1 MQTREIIKPGRIA
14 ALLLFLIFGGFW
26 SPILFQSIPRIFY
39 PDTLTISCH
48 KVSAIT
54 NCEIVRQYGSGE
66 RLVKSYL
73 NVIGVEPPSSQPQG
87 KTLVPV
93 FLVTRSGKELLFPVE
108 DPIVGIYKKTE
119 IKYEIG
125 QFLNNSEP
133 ILIITLS
140 NRADAAFTFVF
151 LGFFLFPC
159 CFYVVRDLYDLLK
172 AFKVL

>member
-1 MQTREIIKPGRIA
+1 M
-14 ALLLFLIFGGFW
+14 
-26 SPILFQSIPRIFY
+26 
-39 PDTLTISCH
+39 
-48 KVSAIT
+48 SAIT

-93 FLVTRSGKELLFPVE
+93 FLVTRSGNELLFPLE
-108 DPIVGIYKKTE
+108 DPVVSMYKKTE

-125 QFLNNSEP
+125 QFLNNSETL
-133 ILIITLS
+133 LIITLN

-151 LGFFLFPC
+151 LGILLFPC
-159 CFYVVRDLYDLLK
+159 CFYVVRDLCNLLK
-172 AFKVL
+172 EFKVL